1 VPTARPASARAGG
14 RAAQAAFGGALGRGG
29 RRIAV
34 ALAVGAFAAAWA
46 WAAHALWRSSVPAGL
61 NPPHLHASRYF
72 SASFLSRSS
81 SFERFQDIDGLL
93 ATLTLLGVLSLYA
106 RRGHRLMGESA
117 AGRIGTGMLL
127 GMLGFALVWL
137 AEFPFGLAAVWWQRR
152 HHISHQGYVT
162 WAIDSFLSLGA
173 SFLFVS
179 LALLVAMG
187 LAGVLR
193 RWWWAV
199 AAPAFVGLALLST
212 FLSIYLIP
220 NVGPLRNRAI
230 AADVAALA
238 RAEDVPGTKVVVQKV
253 ARYTT
258 APNAESV
265 GFGPTRRVILWDTLL
280 NGRFSRKQVDF
291 VAAHELGHIAHHHQL
306 KRVGWLALFLI
317 PASALIALLTR
328 RRGGLARPEAV
339 PVALLVYVALQL
351 AALPLWNV
359 VSRREET
366 EADWSALKAT
376 REPATGRALFER
388 LATTSL
394 DDPAPPAWSYVL
406 YADHPTL
413 MQRIAIVEAFAR
425 RPADY
430 NPRSR

>member
-1 VPTARPASARAGG
+1 
-14 RAAQAAFGGALGRGG
+14 
-29 RRIAV
+29 
-34 ALAVGAFAAAWA
+34 
-46 WAAHALWRSSVPAGL
+46 VPAGL
-61 NPPHLHASRYF
+61 HPPHLQPSRYF
-72 SASFLSRSS
+72 GASFLSRSS
-81 SFERFQDIDGLL
+81 SFERFRSIDSLL
-93 ATLTLLGVLSLYA
+93 AIVTLLVVLAVYA
-106 RRGHRLMGESA
+106 RRGHRLMRESA
-117 AGRIGTGMLL
+117 AGRVGTGMLL
-127 GMLGFALVWL
+127 GMLGFAIVWL
-137 AEFPFGLAAVWWQRR
+137 AQVPFGLAALWWERR
-152 HHISHQGYVT
+152 HHISHQGYVA
-162 WAIDSFLSLGA
+162 WLLDSFLALGG
-173 SFLFVS
+173 SFLYVS

-220 NVGPLRNRAI
+220 DVGPLRNPAI
-230 AADVAALA
+230 AADVARLA
-238 RAEDVPGTKVVVQKV
+238 RAERVQGTKVVVQKV
-253 ARYTT
+253 ARFTT

-280 NGRFSRKQVDF
+280 DGRFSRKQIDF

-328 RRGGLARPEAV
+328 SRGGLARPEAV

-359 VSRREET
+359 VSRHEET

-376 REPATGRALFER
+376 REPATGRALFEQ

-394 DDPAPPAWSYVL
+394 ADPAPPAWSYVL
-406 YADHPTL
+406 YADHPTV

-430 NPRSR
+430 NPRPR